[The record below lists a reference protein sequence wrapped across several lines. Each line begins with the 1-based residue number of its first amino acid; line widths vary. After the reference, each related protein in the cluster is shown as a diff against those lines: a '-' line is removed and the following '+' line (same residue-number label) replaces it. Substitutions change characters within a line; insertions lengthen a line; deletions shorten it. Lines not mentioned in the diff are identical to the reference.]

1 MNLANILTRRDPLKR
16 AFVTLEDGMSDV
28 LKEEF
33 LLPSEG
39 SPIETDSAHPEM
51 QADTLEQAAVDEE
64 MPAAAEFEQ
73 PVEEAA
79 ERFTAHTQQ
88 RLAGYAAYEDART
101 RAQDDLNRISEALSG
116 ILTSQHISREFLN
129 DIYADIHRANE
140 LENANVAFA
149 VENRRLSD
157 RLDKLEKLRARYD
170 QLVEVLKR
178 REQKLLAEAEAARE
192 TLAALRLEMVEARNT
207 ISRSESMHGELQSAL
222 AARTNEAERFMREAE
237 ILREKNVSL
246 SVELDLVQKKHSD
259 ARRRADELSTLHT
272 NDSARLADVMAR
284 LVAEESESTRLQK
297 HNDALEAKLVEANE
311 NASRFSSE
319 LNERDKRHQSE
330 NQALRA
336 EIQALNLRLQTAT
349 SEQRD
354 TAGDVNNLRSKL
366 SETESE
372 KHVLE
377 KKFAAVFSE
386 LELVQRQ
393 HTQAEAA
400 TGDAGDFDQQRREM
414 QAEIAELRSTVDQ
427 LRQYETLYNTA
438 KSRSRNK
445 AEIAQGFSVNNGKIV
460 PEFTSSKQARAS

>member
-33 LLPSEG
+33 MLPVEG
-39 SPIETDSAHPEM
+39 SPVEEESAQPEM
-51 QADTLEQAAVDEE
+51 QADTVEQVPAVEE
-64 MPAAAEFEQ
+64 PPATPEFDP
-73 PVEEAA
+73 PVEEPV

-88 RLAGYAAYEDART
+88 RLAGYNAYEEARA
-101 RAQDDLNRISEALSG
+101 RAQDDLNRIGEALSG
-116 ILTSQHISREFLN
+116 ILTSQHMNREFLN

-149 VENRRLSD
+149 VENRRLTD

-178 REQKLLAEAEAARE
+178 REQKLLGEAEAARE
-192 TLAALRLEMVEARNT
+192 TLAALRLEVVEARNT
-207 ISRSESMHGELQSAL
+207 ISRSESLHGELQSAL
-222 AARTNEAERFMREAE
+222 AARSNEAERFMREVE

-259 ARRRADELSTLHT
+259 ARRRADELSSLHT
-272 NDSARLADVMAR
+272 SDSARLADVMAR
-284 LVAEESESTRLQK
+284 LVAEEGESTRLQK
-297 HNDALEAKLVEANE
+297 HNDALEAKLIEANE
-311 NASRFSSE
+311 SASRFSSE

-336 EIQALNLRLQTAT
+336 EVQALNLRLQTAI

-354 TAGDVNNLRSKL
+354 TAVDVTNLRSKL

-400 TGDAGDFDQQRREM
+400 AGDAGEFDQQRRQM

-445 AEIAQGFSVNNGKIV
+445 AEIAQGFSVNGGKIV
-460 PEFTSSKQARAS
+460 PEFTPPKQARAS

>member
-1 MNLANILTRRDPLKR
+1 M
-16 AFVTLEDGMSDV
+16 
-28 LKEEF
+28 
-33 LLPSEG
+33 
-39 SPIETDSAHPEM
+39 
-51 QADTLEQAAVDEE
+51 
-64 MPAAAEFEQ
+64 
-73 PVEEAA
+73 
-79 ERFTAHTQQ
+79 
-88 RLAGYAAYEDART
+88 
-101 RAQDDLNRISEALSG
+101 
-116 ILTSQHISREFLN
+116 
-129 DIYADIHRANE
+129 
-140 LENANVAFA
+140 ENANVAFA
-149 VENRRLSD
+149 VENRRLTD

-178 REQKLLAEAEAARE
+178 REQKLLGEAEAARE
-192 TLAALRLEMVEARNT
+192 TLAALRLEVVEARNT
-207 ISRSESMHGELQSAL
+207 ISRSESIHGELQSAL
-222 AARTNEAERFMREAE
+222 AARSNEAERFMREVE

-259 ARRRADELSTLHT
+259 ARRRADELTSLHT

-336 EIQALNLRLQTAT
+336 EVQALNLRLQTAT

-354 TAGDVNNLRSKL
+354 TAADVNNLRSKL

-400 TGDAGDFDQQRREM
+400 AGDAGDFDQQRREM

>member
-1 MNLANILTRRDPLKR
+1 
-16 AFVTLEDGMSDV
+16 MSDV

-33 LLPSEG
+33 MLPPEG
-39 SPIETDSAHPEM
+39 SPVVEESAQPEM
-51 QADTLEQAAVDEE
+51 QAENLEQVPVVEE
-64 MPAAAEFEQ
+64 LPAAPEFEQ
-73 PVEEAA
+73 PVEEPV
-79 ERFTAHTQQ
+79 ERFTAHAQQ
-88 RLAGYAAYEDART
+88 RLAGYASYEEART
-101 RAQDDLNRISEALSG
+101 RSQDDLNRISEALSG
-116 ILTSQHISREFLN
+116 ILTSQHMNREFLN

-140 LENANVAFA
+140 LEIANVAFA
-149 VENRRLSD
+149 VENRRMTD

-178 REQKLLAEAEAARE
+178 REQKLLGEAEAARE
-192 TLAALRLEMVEARNT
+192 TLAALRLEVVETRNT
-207 ISRSESMHGELQSAL
+207 ISRNESLHGELQSAL
-222 AARTNEAERFMREAE
+222 AARSNEAERFMREVE
-237 ILREKNVSL
+237 ILREKNASL

-259 ARRRADELSTLHT
+259 ARRRAEELTSLHAT
-272 NDSARLADVMAR
+272 DSARLADVMAR

-297 HNDALEAKLVEANE
+297 QNDALDAKLVEANE

-319 LNERDKRHQSE
+319 LLERDKRHQSE

-336 EIQALNLRLQTAT
+336 EVQNLNLRLQAAMN
-349 SEQRD
+349 EQRD
-354 TAGDVNNLRSKL
+354 AVADLTSLRSKL

-393 HTQAEAA
+393 YTQAEAA
-400 TGDAGDFDQQRREM
+400 AGDTSDFDQQRRQM

-445 AEIAQGFSVNNGKIV
+445 AEIAQGFSVTGGKIV
-460 PEFTSSKQARAS
+460 PEFTTPKQARAS